1 LTSAAREAIVQ
12 PVGDERR
19 ISRRR
24 FVAGAAATAAAAA
37 AGGATTAADAATR
50 KKKKPARRR
59 IRRSQD
65 VVVVGGGL
73 AGLVAAREVARAG
86 RSVAVL
92 EARDRVG
99 GRMFDHAIAGGE
111 VVDLGAEFIGP
122 TQNRIRALVDELGIE
137 TFPAFNAGKNVYY
150 AGGRRSLYADSGP
163 TGTAPSDPALLV
175 DLLLAIP
182 QLNALASKVPV
193 DAPWNAPN
201 AGGLDS
207 ESLETWLRRNSTGGT
222 RFMDLAKAATR
233 AIFGAEP
240 RELSLLF
247 VAFFI
252 AASGDENTAGTFE
265 RNFNTRNGAQ
275 QDRIAGGTQQIPERV
290 AQGLGRRVV
299 RRSPVRRIVMTP
311 GYVDVISDRYVN
323 RAKQVIVALPPVLAG
338 RIQYEPA
345 LPSLRDGLTQRLP
358 QGHLIKIQAIYE
370 RPFWRADGLNGAS
383 ISDVGPVNVTFDSSP
398 RSGTP
403 GALLGFV
410 GGDEARAFTKVSA
423 EERRRAA
430 LAGLARVFGARALD
444 PIDYVETD
452 WAAQQFTRG
461 CPVGIAPPGLLTTYG
476 RALREPVERLHWAG
490 TESSTFWNGYMD
502 GAVRSG
508 ERAAREV
515 LEAL

>member
-1 LTSAAREAIVQ
+1 MGEDRS
-12 PVGDERR
+12 

-24 FVAGAAATAAAAA
+24 FVAGAAASAAAAA
-37 AGGATTAADAATR
+37 AGGATAAAAPAAKR
-50 KKKKPARRR
+50 KKKKAGTTR
-59 IRRSQD
+59 IRRRQD

-86 RSVAVL
+86 RSVAVV

-99 GRMFDHAIAGGE
+99 GRMFDRAIAGGE

-150 AGGRRSLYADSGP
+150 AGGRRSLYSDTGP
-163 TGTAPSDPALLV
+163 TGSAPSDPALLV

-182 QLNALASKVPV
+182 QLDSLARRIPV
-193 DAPWNAPN
+193 GAPWEAPN

-207 ESLETWLRRNSTGGT
+207 QSLETWLRHNSTGGK
-222 RFMDLAKAATR
+222 RFMDVAKAATR

-247 VAFFI
+247 VAFYI
-252 AASGDENTAGTFE
+252 AASGDERTPGTFA

-275 QDRIAGGTQQIPERV
+275 QDRIAGGTQQIAERV
-290 AQGLGRRVV
+290 AQGLGRRVI

-345 LPSLRDGLTQRLP
+345 LPSLRDGLTQRMP
-358 QGHLIKIQAIYE
+358 QGHLIKVQAVYE
-370 RPFWRADGLNGAS
+370 RPFWRGDGLNGAS
-383 ISDVGPVNVTFDSSP
+383 ISDVGPCNVTFDSSP
-398 RSGTP
+398 RAGSP
-403 GALLGFV
+403 GVVLGFV
-410 GGDEARAFTKVSA
+410 GGDEARSFARLPA
-423 EERRRAA
+423 DERRRAA
-430 LAGLARVFGARALD
+430 LGSLARVFGTRALS

-452 WAAQQFTRG
+452 WAAEPFTRG

-476 RALREPVERLHWAG
+476 PALREPVERLHWAG
-490 TESSTFWNGYMD
+490 TESSTYWNGYMD

-508 ERAAREV
+508 ERAARE
-515 LEAL
+515 ALAAL

>member
-1 LTSAAREAIVQ
+1 
-12 PVGDERR
+12 VGDERR

-24 FVAGAAATAAAAA
+24 LVAGAAATAAAAA
-37 AGGATTAADAATR
+37 AGGATAADAAAARRKRNKSTR
-50 KKKKPARRR
+50 KR
-59 IRRSQD
+59 IRRKQD

-86 RSVAVL
+86 RSVAVV

-99 GRMFDHAIAGGE
+99 GRMFDRPIAGGE

-122 TQNRIRALVDELGIE
+122 TQNRIRALVDELAIE
-137 TFPAFNAGKNVYY
+137 TFPAYNQGKNVYV
-150 AGGRRSLYADSGP
+150 AGGRRSLYSDSGL
-163 TGTAPSDPALLV
+163 TGSLPFDPALLV

-182 QLNALASKVPV
+182 RLNSLALKVPV
-193 DAPWNAPN
+193 AAPWEAPN
-201 AGGLDS
+201 AGALDGQ
-207 ESLETWLRRNSTGGT
+207 SLESWLRRVSTGGR
-222 RFMDLAKAATR
+222 RFMNVTKCATR

-247 VAFFI
+247 VLFYI
-252 AASGDENTAGTFE
+252 AASGDESTPGTFE

-275 QDRIAGGTQQIPERV
+275 QDRIAGGTQQIAERLA
-290 AQGLGRRVV
+290 AQLGRRVI

-323 RAKQVIVALPPVLAG
+323 RAQQVIVALPPVLAG

-358 QGHLIKIQAIYE
+358 QGHLIKVQAIYE
-370 RPFWRADGLNGAS
+370 RPFWRGDGLNGTS
-383 ISDVGPVNVTFDSSP
+383 ISDVGPCNVTFDSSP

-403 GALLGFV
+403 GAVLGFV
-410 GGDEARAFTKVSA
+410 GGDEARAFTRLSA

-430 LAGLARVFGARALD
+430 LGSFARVFGARALE

-452 WAAQQFTRG
+452 WGAEQFTRG
-461 CPVGIAPPGLLTTYG
+461 CPVAIAPPGVLTTYG

-490 TESSTFWNGYMD
+490 TESSTYWNGYLD

-508 ERAAREV
+508 ERAARE
-515 LEAL
+515 ALAAL